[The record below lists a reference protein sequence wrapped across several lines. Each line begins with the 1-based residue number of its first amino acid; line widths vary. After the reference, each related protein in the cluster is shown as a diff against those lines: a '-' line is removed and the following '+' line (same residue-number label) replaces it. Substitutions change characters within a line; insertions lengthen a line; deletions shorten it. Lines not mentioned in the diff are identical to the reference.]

1 MAVRSLPP
9 FDGERDF
16 IVDRQGW
23 LCGGRRY
30 NRGDEFRKL
39 GITPRQIRNFYDQ
52 RIIRYADPADS
63 EKRPPIPMPID
74 TSHVALL
81 KQQEKSASSQPAKL
95 VVAHKVDAL
104 VDGQTLAQLKATAET
119 LGIDTAKLR
128 TKRQLATAIV
138 ESGNGD
144 S

>member
-9 FDGERDF
+9 FDATRDF

-30 NRGDEFRKL
+30 NRGDAFRKL
-39 GITPRQIRNFYDQ
+39 GITPRQMRLFYDQ
-52 RIIRYADPADS
+52 RIIRFADPSEA
-63 EKRPPIPMPID
+63 EKRGPIAVPVD

-81 KQQEKSASSQPAKL
+81 QQQAKSAANAPAPL
-95 VVAHKVDAL
+95 VVEHHVQGL
-104 VDGQTLAQLKATAET
+104 IDGQTLATLKTNAET
-119 LGIDTAKLR
+119 LGIDTTKLR

-138 ESGNGD
+138 ESGNGNT
-144 S
+144 